1 MLLSGRTACF
11 LQAPYIWRFL
21 QEEKDG
27 GEMPTERFYHLPE
40 EKKKLIRE
48 AAIKEF
54 CRVPLEKVSINKI
67 VQNADISRGSFYTY
81 FRDKED
87 VLEYIFEDVVFQL
100 QHFCDGVLD
109 QNKGEFWE
117 LPSRLLDYTLEICE
131 TNKMFALAQSRFGN
145 QAISQMLDV
154 KCKYGVGLDAPDQPD
169 TKGAEKDQNGTGQIR
184 AWLRQLYHR
193 TDCSR
198 LTISSFSEFDAMF
211 SLCMMNMMAAIGEIY
226 QRGNDKKL
234 ARQMFDRRQEIIRSG
249 TIKH

>member
-1 MLLSGRTACF
+1 M
-11 LQAPYIWRFL
+11 
-21 QEEKDG
+21 
-27 GEMPTERFYHLPE
+27 PE

-100 QHFCDGVLD
+100 QSFCEGVLD
-109 QNKGEFWE
+109 QSKGEFWE
-117 LPSRLLDYTLEICE
+117 LPTRLLDYTLEICE
-131 TNKMFALAQSRFGN
+131 TNKMFTLAQSRFGN
-145 QAISQMLDV
+145 QAISQMLDM
-154 KCKYGVGLDAPDQPD
+154 KCKHGIDPDTPGRPD
-169 TKGAEKDQNGTGQIR
+169 TKKAEENQNGAGQIR
-184 AWLRQLYHR
+184 AWLRRLYHR

-198 LTISSFSEFDAMF
+198 LSISSFNEFDAMF

-226 QRGNDKKL
+226 QRGIDKKL
-234 ARQMFDRRQEIIRSG
+234 VRQMFDRRLEIIRLG
-249 TIKH
+249 TVKR